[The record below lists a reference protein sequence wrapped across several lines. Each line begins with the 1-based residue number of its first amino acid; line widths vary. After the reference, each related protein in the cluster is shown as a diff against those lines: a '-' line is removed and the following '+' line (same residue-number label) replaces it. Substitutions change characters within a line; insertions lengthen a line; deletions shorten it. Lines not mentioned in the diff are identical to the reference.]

1 MKNKTILLEVI
12 IHTLA
17 IVVGIIAWRILKTI
31 LGLILAVVIGVAVN
45 EFLQKRRKD
54 Q

>member
-1 MKNKTILLEVI
+1 MKNKTILSEVA

-17 IVVGIIAWRILKTI
+17 IVIGIVVWRILKTI

-54 Q
+54 